1 VVGAWSTL
9 RSLSDWHLQLVHL
22 QLDGPDVLTFDFLL
36 VLIEGG
42 CFSISLFIC
51 QVSRNVGLDLR

>member
-1 VVGAWSTL
+1 MVEVLHA
-9 RSLSDWHLQLVHL
+9 QEVHL
-22 QLDGPDVLTFDFLL
+22 QLDGPDVLTSDFLL
-36 VLIEGG
+36 ELIESG